1 MVDNVSYEYMCFFLA
16 GGLRTSEGNFLLHWR
31 VACGLVEAGVH
42 VERRRSG
49 LQLQLPSGLKVYG
62 ACVLRGVYLSCDRK
76 FGEKL
81 QCSFMVYSRFC
92 SQSKGR
98 CFFCTE
104 ILFSSFQSCCVW
116 HFDQFCFRNFSQQGL
131 AWGGWIEKISVLGRG
146 VAVMWGEG
154 LLAKGFPVT
163 RITGTSCLKVFLFW
177 PCDRMFKMK
186 WFERKVLMWFGEG
199 FSYVWN
205 IKVDLFSSQAD
216 LFWCAA

>member
-16 GGLRTSEGNFLLHWR
+16 GGLRTSEGNFLLRWR

-98 CFFCTE
+98 CFSAQKYYF
-104 ILFSSFQSCCVW
+104 LVFSHVV
-116 HFDQFCFRNFSQQGL
+116 FDTLIN
-131 AWGGWIEKISVLGRG
+131 SVLGISVSR
-146 VAVMWGEG
+146 VLLGEVG
-154 LLAKGFPVT
+154 SRRFPFWAEVSLLCEGRV
-163 RITGTSCLKVFLFW
+163 CLLKVF
-177 PCDRMFKMK
+177 
-186 WFERKVLMWFGEG
+186 
-199 FSYVWN
+199 
-205 IKVDLFSSQAD
+205 Q
-216 LFWCAA
+216 